1 MHRLRKQKLH
11 AIACVMSLPLI
22 LSGCASLTSFAESL
36 MAKPAEAVDVNAV
49 ACASF
54 TPITWADGD
63 TDETL
68 AQIHEHNN
76 AWRALC
82 DDAQAPQ

>member
-1 MHRLRKQKLH
+1 
-11 AIACVMSLPLI
+11 
-22 LSGCASLTSFAESL
+22 

>member
-1 MHRLRKQKLH
+1 MHRSRKQRLR

-22 LSGCASLTSFAESL
+22 LGGCASLTSFAEAL
-36 MAKPAEAVDVNAV
+36 TAKPAETVDVNAV

-54 TPITWADGD
+54 TPITWADED
-63 TDETL
+63 TDDTL
-68 AQIHEHNN
+68 AQIRAHNA

-82 DDAQAPQ
+82 APGVAP